1 MLVLERFTSIIGE
14 NGLSRLAIAML
25 ALAVSHDALS
35 GASRSSG
42 TPLSTAPKAPAA
54 VVSTTIR
61 AARNGRL
68 VRSVVVPPAVVQPRV
83 VNSGAP
89 GGHPG
94 AITSLAALDALIQET
109 AAREGVDPLLV
120 HAIIH
125 TESAYNPYALSY
137 KGAEGLMQLI
147 PGTAR
152 RMGVRNSFDIRQNVA
167 GGVKYLKQML
177 DRFDDLRFA
186 IAAYNAGPEAVARY
200 NGIPPYAETI
210 GYVYRVGK
218 RYGEL
223 RRQFAPRPQPVMQ
236 LAEAQKLPEYRPF
249 ESYLDAEGRLHLRTR

>member
-1 MLVLERFTSIIGE
+1 MLVFYRFTGIIGE
-14 NGLSRLAIAML
+14 NGLSRIAIVML
-25 ALAVSHDALS
+25 ALAFSHGAMS
-35 GASRSSG
+35 GASPAPRKAVSALSPASSPG
-42 TPLSTAPKAPAA
+42 
-54 VVSTTIR
+54 VSTTVR
-61 AARNGRL
+61 ASRNGRL
-68 VRSVVVPPAVVQPRV
+68 VRTVVVPENVIKPRIVTAATPA
-83 VNSGAP
+83 AA
-89 GGHPG
+89 PG
-94 AITSLAALDALIQET
+94 AITTLAALDSLIEET
-109 AAREGVDPLLV
+109 AGREGVDPLLV

-152 RMGVRNSFDIRQNVA
+152 LMGVRNSFDIRQNVE

-177 DRFDDLRFA
+177 DRFGDLRFA

-223 RRQFAPRPQPVMQ
+223 RRQFPPKPAVVET
-236 LAEAQKLPEYRPF
+236 AEAETQPEFRPV

>member
-1 MLVLERFTSIIGE
+1 
-14 NGLSRLAIAML
+14 ML
-25 ALAVSHDALS
+25 ALAFSYGALL
-35 GASRSSG
+35 GASPAPRKSSSSS
-42 TPLSTAPKAPAA
+42 PAPSAS
-54 VVSTTIR
+54 VSTTVR

-68 VRSVVVPPAVVQPRV
+68 VRTVVVPVNVIKPRV
-83 VNSGAP
+83 VTPSTP
-89 GGHPG
+89 GSDSS
-94 AITSLAALDALIQET
+94 AITTLAALDALIQEAST
-109 AAREGVDPLLV
+109 REGVDPLLV

-125 TESAYNPYALSY
+125 TESAYNPYAISY

-152 RMGVRNSFDIRQNVA
+152 LMGVRNSFDIRQNVE

-223 RRQFAPRPQPVMQ
+223 RRLHPPKTAIVAETQTQPQP
-236 LAEAQKLPEYRPF
+236 EFRPV
-249 ESYLDAEGRLHLRTR
+249 ESYIDDQGRLNLRTR

>member
-1 MLVLERFTSIIGE
+1 
-14 NGLSRLAIAML
+14 ML
-25 ALAVSHDALS
+25 ALAVSHGALP
-35 GASRSSG
+35 GASPAPRRS
-42 TPLSTAPKAPAA
+42 LSLAVPVSSPA
-54 VVSTTIR
+54 VSTTVR

-68 VRSVVVPPAVVQPRV
+68 VRAVVVPANVVKPRLV
-83 VNSGAP
+83 SPVTPSTD
-89 GGHPG
+89 PG
-94 AITSLAALDALIQET
+94 AITTVGALDALIDET
-109 AAREGVDPLLV
+109 ASREGVDPLLV

-152 RMGVRNSFDIRQNVA
+152 LLGVRNSFDIRQNVE
-167 GGVKYLKQML
+167 GGVKYLRRML

-210 GYVYRVGK
+210 DYVYKVGR

-223 RRQFAPRPQPVMQ
+223 RRQHPPKPAPVAETQTQPQP
-236 LAEAQKLPEYRPF
+236 EFRPV

>member
-1 MLVLERFTSIIGE
+1 MSSAT
-14 NGLSRLAIAML
+14 LA
-25 ALAVSHDALS
+25 
-35 GASRSSG
+35 
-42 TPLSTAPKAPAA
+42 PPA
-54 VVSTTIR
+54 VSTTVR

-68 VRSVVVPPAVVQPRV
+68 VRTVVVPVNVVKPRLVTAVDPAT
-83 VNSGAP
+83 AEP
-89 GGHPG
+89 GV
-94 AITSLAALDALIQET
+94 ITTVAALDALIEET
-109 AAREGVDPLLV
+109 ASREGVDPLLV
-120 HAIIH
+120 HAVIH
-125 TESAYNPYALSY
+125 TESAYNPYAISY

-152 RMGVRNSFDIRQNVA
+152 LMGVRNSFDIRQNVE

-223 RRQFAPRPQPVMQ
+223 RRQHPPKPATV
-236 LAEAQKLPEYRPF
+236 A
-249 ESYLDAEGRLHLRTR
+249 

>member
-1 MLVLERFTSIIGE
+1 
-14 NGLSRLAIAML
+14 ML
-25 ALAVSHDALS
+25 ALAVSHGALL
-35 GASRSSG
+35 GASPAPRRASS
-42 TPLSTAPKAPAA
+42 PSQVPAPAI
-54 VVSTTIR
+54 STTVR

-68 VRSVVVPPAVVQPRV
+68 VRAVVVPANVVKPRLV
-83 VNSGAP
+83 TAKTPESV
-89 GGHPG
+89 PG
-94 AITSLAALDALIQET
+94 AITTLAALDALIEET
-109 AAREGVDPLLV
+109 ATREGVDPLLV

-125 TESAYNPYALSY
+125 TESAYNPYAISY

-152 RMGVRNSFDIRQNVA
+152 LMGVRNSFDIRQNVE

-177 DRFDDLRFA
+177 GRFDDLRFA

-223 RRQFAPRPQPVMQ
+223 RRQHPPKPATVAETQTQPAPEFRPV
-236 LAEAQKLPEYRPF
+236 
-249 ESYLDAEGRLHLRTR
+249 ESHLDDQGRLHLRTR